1 MHLLS
6 DAQYSRFQSLIRSR
20 TGLYFP
26 REKRPALSAALS
38 AGLTSVDSGK
48 ALYNLLAATPTTDR
62 EWRRLIT
69 ALTVGET
76 CFFRERRFFERL
88 RTTILPMLIQA
99 QTGMGRRLRIWCAG
113 CSTGEEAYS
122 IAFILQELIAEF
134 EGCSV
139 QVLATDINLD
149 ALETAAEG
157 RYQSSAMRGVGEE
170 WREHYFDKS
179 GDWWSVPERTRELVT
194 FGYHNLIDLD
204 CYPINANC
212 ASDINLILCRNVLIY
227 FSPEDQAKIISALAE
242 HLMFQGWL
250 ALGPSDPR
258 LVTHPAFDQIESEVP
273 IFQKKNSGP

>member
-1 MHLLS
+1 
-6 DAQYSRFQSLIRSR
+6 
-20 TGLYFP
+20 
-26 REKRPALSAALS
+26 
-38 AGLTSVDSGK
+38 
-48 ALYNLLAATPTTDR
+48 
-62 EWRRLIT
+62 
-69 ALTVGET
+69 
-76 CFFRERRFFERL
+76 
-88 RTTILPMLIQA
+88 
-99 QTGMGRRLRIWCAG
+99 
-113 CSTGEEAYS
+113 
-122 IAFILQELIAEF
+122 
-134 EGCSV
+134 
-139 QVLATDINLD
+139 
-149 ALETAAEG
+149 
-157 RYQSSAMRGVGEE
+157 MRGVGEE

-258 LVTHPAFDQIESEVP
+258 LVTHPAFDQIGSEVP